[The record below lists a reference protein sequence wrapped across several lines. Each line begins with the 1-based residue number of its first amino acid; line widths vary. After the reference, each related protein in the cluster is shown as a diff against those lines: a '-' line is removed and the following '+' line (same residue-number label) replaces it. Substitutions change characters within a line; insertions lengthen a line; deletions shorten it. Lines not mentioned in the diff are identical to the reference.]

1 MSGSELKQRLAA
13 VLAADVAGYSRLMSL
28 DERATVEDLDLARS
42 VFRSHIEANHGR
54 VIDMAGDSVLA
65 VFETATGAV
74 QAALAAQKELGAAAD
89 MTPADRRMQ
98 FRVGVHLG
106 DLIEKEDGTVY
117 GDGVNIAARL
127 EGLAAPGGITV
138 SESIYTAVRGK
149 VAAGFKDMGGQTVKN
164 IEAPVHVYRVDAG
177 QLGADG
183 ASGTTPARPGFR
195 GPPWRTATSVAIATV
210 IALGAGLV
218 FSPAGL
224 LLRDA
229 WTGLTGNP
237 GSGARA
243 DRATIAV
250 LPLTNQSGDPSRD
263 YLSNGVTEDIINAL
277 GRFSGVTVI
286 AHNAVQPYR
295 GSATSAAQISR
306 ELGVRYV
313 AQGSV
318 RLVDDKIRVAVEL
331 ADATDG
337 SLLWSDRFEGQ
348 GRDWFEMQD
357 RIVRSIVGALAV
369 KLTSLELKR
378 VKAKPVESAE
388 AYDLVLRARELIQQS
403 DPAANRRARQLL
415 GRAIT
420 LSPNEAD
427 AYVYMADAENQRVQQ
442 GYVED
447 VDGAV
452 QRAQVHLHKALSI
465 DDPHAHARAHAILAS
480 TYAFQG
486 LHEQSLAE
494 AERAIELNPS
504 DARAYLA
511 RSNAL
516 LWTGKIDASIAAAEA
531 TRRLDPR
538 GWADQGF
545 VTGMAYFTAGRFT
558 DAIATT
564 DSYIPRYPQY
574 VFLRVVRA
582 AAFAQTGR
590 LEDAQTE
597 VRQIRQLSPF
607 LQVEQVGTRFLDPAN
622 AAKIQDALRK
632 AGL

>member
-1 MSGSELKQRLAA
+1 
-13 VLAADVAGYSRLMSL
+13 AAD
-28 DERATVEDLDLARS
+28 
-42 VFRSHIEANHGR
+42 
-54 VIDMAGDSVLA
+54 
-65 VFETATGAV
+65 
-74 QAALAAQKELGAAAD
+74 
-89 MTPADRRMQ
+89 
-98 FRVGVHLG
+98 
-106 DLIEKEDGTVY
+106 
-117 GDGVNIAARL
+117 
-127 EGLAAPGGITV
+127 
-138 SESIYTAVRGK
+138 
-149 VAAGFKDMGGQTVKN
+149 FKDIGGQTVKN
-164 IEAPVHVYRVDAG
+164 IAAPVHVYRVDAG
-177 QLGADG
+177 RLGAAA
-183 ASGTTPARPGFR
+183 ASGIAPARRGFR
-195 GPPWRTATSVAIATV
+195 GPAWRSTAGVAIAAV
-210 IALGAGLV
+210 IVLGAGLA
-218 FSPAGL
+218 FSPAGP
-224 LLRDA
+224 LLRDT
-229 WTGLTGNP
+229 WTRLTGNA
-237 GSGARA
+237 GIGALA

-286 AHNAVQPYR
+286 AHNAVQPYK
-295 GSATSAAQISR
+295 GSATSAAQVSR

-331 ADATDG
+331 ADASNG

-378 VKAKPVESAE
+378 VKAKPIESVE

-403 DPAANRRARQLL
+403 NPVANRRARQLL
-415 GRAIT
+415 SQAIT

-427 AYVYMADAENQRVQQ
+427 AYVGMADAEYQRGGQ

-447 VDGAV
+447 ADAAV
-452 QRAQVHLHKALSI
+452 QRAQSQLHKALSI
-465 DDPHAHARAHAILAS
+465 DDPRAHAQAHALLAR
-480 TYAFQG
+480 TYSFQG

-504 DARAYLA
+504 DAAAYHARA
-511 RSNAL
+511 NVF

-531 TRRLDPR
+531 TRRLDPL
-538 GWADQGF
+538 GWADLGF
-545 VTGMAYFTAGRFT
+545 VTALAYFSAGRFI
-558 DAIATT
+558 DAIATA

-574 VFLRVVRA
+574 VFLRVVRTA
-582 AAFAQTGR
+582 ALAQTGR

-597 VRQIRQLSPF
+597 IRQIRQLSPF
-607 LQVEQVGTRFLDPAN
+607 LQVEQVGTRFVDPAN
-622 AAKIQDALRK
+622 TAKIQDALRK

>member
-1 MSGSELKQRLAA
+1 MSEPVLKQRLAA
-13 VLAADVAGYSRLMSL
+13 ILAADVAGYSRLMSL
-28 DERATVEDLDLARS
+28 DERATVEALDLART
-42 VFRSHIEANHGR
+42 VFRSHIESNHGR

-74 QAALAAQKELGAAAD
+74 QAALAAQMELGAAAAK
-89 MTPADRRMQ
+89 TPSDRRMQ

-106 DLIEKEDGTVY
+106 DLIEKADGTVY

-149 VAAGFKDMGGQTVKN
+149 VAAGFKDMGAQTVKN
-164 IEAPVHVYRVDAG
+164 FAMPVHAYRMETGKFGAVASDPAPVGR
-177 QLGADG
+177 
-183 ASGTTPARPGFR
+183 SFR
-195 GPPWRTATSVAIATV
+195 GPAWRSNAGIV
-210 IALGAGLV
+210 IAAVIAIGAGLAV
-218 FSPAGL
+218 SPAAPI
-224 LLRDA
+224 LRDT
-229 WTGLTGNP
+229 WMSLMGNP
-237 GSGARA
+237 RMAVLA

-250 LPLTNQSGDPSRD
+250 LPLMNQSGDPSRD

-286 AHNAVQPYR
+286 AHNAVQPYK
-295 GSATSAAQISR
+295 GSATSAAQVSR
-306 ELGVRYV
+306 ALGVRYV

-318 RLVDDKIRVAVEL
+318 RFVDDKIRVAVEL
-331 ADATDG
+331 ADANNG

-388 AYDLVLRARELIQQS
+388 AYDLVLRARELIKQEA
-403 DPAANRRARQLL
+403 PAANRRARQLL
-415 GRAIT
+415 SQAIT

-427 AYVYMADAENQRVQQ
+427 AYVYMADAEFQRVGQ

-447 VDGAV
+447 VDAAV
-452 QRAQVHLHKALSI
+452 QRAQSQLLKALSI
-465 DDPHAHARAHAILAS
+465 DDPRAHARAHALLAR
-480 TYAFQG
+480 TYSFQG

-504 DARAYLA
+504 DAAAYQA
-511 RSNAL
+511 RSNAF
-516 LWTGKIDASIAAAEA
+516 LWTGKIDAAIAAAEA

-538 GWADQGF
+538 GGADLGF
-545 VTGMAYFTAGRFT
+545 TTGLAYFTAGRFT

-564 DSYIPRYPQY
+564 DSYIPRYPQNA
-574 VFLRVVRA
+574 FLRVIRA
-582 AAFAQTGR
+582 AALAQTGR
-590 LEDAQTE
+590 LDDAQTE
-597 VRQIRQLSPF
+597 VRQVRQLSPF
-607 LQVEQVGTRFLDPAN
+607 LQVEQIGTRFIDPAN
-622 AAKIQDALRK
+622 TAKIQDALRK